1 MTVFEFQLLSLTD
14 QLDLLYVHGVYI
26 GKRRC
31 GNQRI
36 VLYQFEGYYVE
47 VFYSKYRCYPERL
60 RCFRSTVLLDP
71 YLENMEL
78 TVT

>member
-1 MTVFEFQLLSLTD
+1 MTLFEFQLLSLTD
-14 QLDLLYVHGVYI
+14 QLDLLYEQGVYL
-26 GKRRC
+26 GKRRS

-36 VLYQFEGYYVE
+36 LLFQLEGFYAE
-47 VFYSKYRCYPERL
+47 VFYRKYRCYPQHL

-71 YLENMEL
+71 YLEDMEL